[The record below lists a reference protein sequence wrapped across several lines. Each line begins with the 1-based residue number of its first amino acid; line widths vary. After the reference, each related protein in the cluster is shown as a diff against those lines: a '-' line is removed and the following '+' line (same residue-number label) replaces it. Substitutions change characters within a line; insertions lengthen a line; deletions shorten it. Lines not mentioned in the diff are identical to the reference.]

1 MERFLTADS
10 LKYLFI
16 VNDPENINFSLE
28 SQLAIIKINA
38 IIIRNFL
45 KNSLYLQILLN
56 SPRSPKD
63 KISAYINKYRIIE
76 ERAQ

>member
-1 MERFLTADS
+1 MERFLTVDS

-28 SQLAIIKINA
+28 SQLAIVKINA